1 MKTIL
6 FRTSLVGRWKL
17 YLLALGLLG
26 ATSNVFGQGPTFTT
40 IDFPG
45 AASTTPWGINTR
57 GDIVGLYTNADK
69 STHGF
74 LLSGGQY
81 STVDF
86 PGASGSELYGLNPAG
101 DVVGVYTL
109 DGVRQSTRKGTS
121 LGTAVPSLV
130 VTC

>member
-45 AASTTPWGINTR
+45 AAFPFPSGINPQGDISGNCCTLASGYLLSDGDFTSWGIAGATFTNTTGLNAR
-57 GDIVGLYTNADK
+57 GDIVGRY
-69 STHGF
+69 
-74 LLSGGQY
+74 
-81 STVDF
+81 V
-86 PGASGSELYGLNPAG
+86 AG
-101 DVVGVYTL
+101 
-109 DGVRQSTRKGTS
+109 GTS
-121 LGTAVPSLV
+121 HGYLLIASQF
-130 VTC
+130 